1 MSANFFVELN
11 VVGKLR
17 RIFICVDKYCNKIW
31 SSVEA
36 LSLKWLCIKLFFINL
51 RMKKSE
57 IRKIYLEKRKNLS
70 QDVVFLL
77 SERIFENFINFFKP
91 VSNQKVHI
99 FVPIEKF
106 KEINTQIFIDYFLS
120 RNIKVFVP
128 KIVDTKL
135 ISVEIFSDTQFETNN
150 WGISEP
156 VSNEDS
162 EVLDFDFVITPLLYC
177 DFRGNRVGYGKG
189 FYDQFFKNISKNSKK
204 IGVNYFNPDDI
215 IDDVWENDIPLDY
228 LVTGIDVLSFSV
240 KSE

>member
-1 MSANFFVELN
+1 
-11 VVGKLR
+11 
-17 RIFICVDKYCNKIW
+17 
-31 SSVEA
+31 
-36 LSLKWLCIKLFFINL
+36 
-51 RMKKSE
+51 MKKSE
-57 IRKIYLEKRKNLS
+57 IRKIYFEKRKNLS
-70 QDVVFLL
+70 QDEVFFL

-99 FVPIEKF
+99 FIPIEKF

-128 KIVDTKL
+128 KIVNTKL

-177 DFRGNRVGYGKG
+177 DFKGNRVGYGKG
-189 FYDQFFKNISKNSKK
+189 FYDQFFENISNISKK
-204 IGVNYFNPDDI
+204 IGVNYFNPDNI

-228 LVTGIDVLSFSV
+228 LVTATDVLSFSV

>member
-1 MSANFFVELN
+1 
-11 VVGKLR
+11 
-17 RIFICVDKYCNKIW
+17 
-31 SSVEA
+31 
-36 LSLKWLCIKLFFINL
+36 
-51 RMKKSE
+51 MKKSE
-57 IRKIYLEKRKNLS
+57 LRKKYLEKRNNLS
-70 QDVVFLL
+70 KDEISLF
-77 SERIFENFINFFKP
+77 SKIIFQNFINYFEP
-91 VSNQKVHI
+91 VSDQKIHI
-99 FVPIEKF
+99 FIPIEKF

-162 EVLDFDFVITPLLYC
+162 KVLDFDFVITPLLYC
-177 DFRGNRVGYGKG
+177 DFKGNRVGYGKG
-189 FYDQFFKNISKNSKK
+189 FYDQFFENISKDSKK
-204 IGVNYFNPDDI
+204 IGVNYFNPDDM

-228 LVTGIDVLSFSV
+228 LVTPTEALSFSS

>member
-1 MSANFFVELN
+1 MVL
-11 VVGKLR
+11 
-17 RIFICVDKYCNKIW
+17 CN
-31 SSVEA
+31 A
-36 LSLKWLCIKLFFINL
+36 FFINL
-51 RMKKSE
+51 KMKKSDL
-57 IRKIYLEKRKNLS
+57 RKIYLEKRNNLS
-70 QDVVFLL
+70 KDEISLF
-77 SERIFENFINFFKP
+77 SKRIFQNFINYFRP
-91 VSNQKVHI
+91 VSNQKIHI
-99 FVPIEKF
+99 FIPIEKF

-177 DFRGNRVGYGKG
+177 DFKGNRVGYGKG
-189 FYDQFFKNISKNSKK
+189 FYDQFFENISKNSKK
-204 IGVNYFNPDDI
+204 IGVNYFNPDDM

-228 LVTGIDVLSFSV
+228 LVTPTEVLSFSS

>member
-1 MSANFFVELN
+1 
-11 VVGKLR
+11 
-17 RIFICVDKYCNKIW
+17 
-31 SSVEA
+31 
-36 LSLKWLCIKLFFINL
+36 
-51 RMKKSE
+51 MKKSE

-70 QDVVFLL
+70 QGEVFLL

-99 FVPIEKF
+99 FIPIEKF

-177 DFRGNRVGYGKG
+177 DFKGNRVGYGKG
-189 FYDQFFKNISKNSKK
+189 FYDQFFENISKNSKK

-228 LVTGIDVLSFSV
+228 LVTATDVLSFSV

>member
-11 VVGKLR
+11 VFGKR
-17 RIFICVDKYCNKIW
+17 CRIFICVDKYCNKIW

-36 LSLKWLCIKLFFINL
+36 LSLKWLCIKLFFVNL

-70 QDVVFLL
+70 QDEVFLL
-77 SERIFENFINFFKP
+77 SERIFENFVKFFKP

-99 FVPIEKF
+99 FIPIEKF

-162 EVLDFDFVITPLLYC
+162 EVLDFDFVITPLIYC
-177 DFRGNRVGYGKG
+177 DFKGNRVGYGKG
-189 FYDQFFKNISKNSKK
+189 FYDQFFENISKNSKK

-228 LVTGIDVLSFSV
+228 LVTATDVLSFSV

>member
-1 MSANFFVELN
+1 
-11 VVGKLR
+11 
-17 RIFICVDKYCNKIW
+17 
-31 SSVEA
+31 
-36 LSLKWLCIKLFFINL
+36 
-51 RMKKSE
+51 MKKSE

-70 QDVVFLL
+70 QDEIFLL

-106 KEINTQIFIDYFLS
+106 KEINTQIFIDDFLS
-120 RNIKVFVP
+120 RSIKVFVP

-156 VSNEDS
+156 VLNEDS

-177 DFRGNRVGYGKG
+177 DFKGNRVGYGKG
-189 FYDQFFKNISKNSKK
+189 FYDQFFENISKNSKK

-228 LVTGIDVLSFSV
+228 LVTATDVLSFSV

>member
-1 MSANFFVELN
+1 
-11 VVGKLR
+11 
-17 RIFICVDKYCNKIW
+17 
-31 SSVEA
+31 
-36 LSLKWLCIKLFFINL
+36 
-51 RMKKSE
+51 MKKSE
-57 IRKIYLEKRKNLS
+57 IRKIYLEKRKNLL
-70 QDVVFLL
+70 QDEVFLL

-91 VSNQKVHI
+91 ISNQKVHI
-99 FVPIEKF
+99 FIPIEKF

-177 DFRGNRVGYGKG
+177 DFKGNRVGYGKG
-189 FYDQFFKNISKNSKK
+189 FYDQFFENISKNSKK

-228 LVTGIDVLSFSV
+228 LVTATDVLSFSV

>member
-11 VVGKLR
+11 AVGKLR

-36 LSLKWLCIKLFFINL
+36 LSLKWLCIKLFFVNL

-162 EVLDFDFVITPLLYC
+162 EILDFDFVITPLLYC

-189 FYDQFFKNISKNSKK
+189 FYDQFFENISKNSKK

-228 LVTGIDVLSFSV
+228 LVTATDVLSFSV